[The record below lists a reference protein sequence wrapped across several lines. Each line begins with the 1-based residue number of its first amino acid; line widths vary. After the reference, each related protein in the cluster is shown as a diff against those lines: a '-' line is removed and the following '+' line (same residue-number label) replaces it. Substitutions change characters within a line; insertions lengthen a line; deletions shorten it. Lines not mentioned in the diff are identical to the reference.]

1 MANREGRIGVSVALF
16 PDDATLWIRGG
27 RVLVPG
33 GDWHQ
38 PEVADI
44 AIMDDRIVGIAPCYQ
59 LRPGQMAPETIDAR
73 GHLVLPGFVN
83 AHYHSHD
90 ILAKGTLEQVP
101 LEQWRLYALPAQ
113 YPPRSLAEVRA
124 RTLLGAVECLR
135 SGMTTVQDMLTLYP
149 FNPAHLDT
157 VLQAYADVGIR
168 VVFALQYGDRKGL
181 DTVPFWKEI
190 FPAELHPLLSSA
202 AEPEKN
208 FDLLGFFEQHCLK
221 AAPRPRLHW
230 ALGPSAPERCT
241 PALMA
246 RTHDMAQRYDLPV
259 YSHIYESKGMALQAR
274 LELKQYG
281 GSLIRR
287 LDAEGCLGPHM
298 NFAHSVWLAPD
309 EIEILAKTGAG
320 TVLNPQGNLKMQ
332 CGLPPIKS
340 LMNAGVRIGLGCDN
354 CSCSD
359 AQNMYAAMKLFALLA
374 VVGDLRKGPPPAME
388 ALKAA
393 TEGGAQS
400 ARLGHL
406 IGQLA
411 PGYKADLSILDLSD
425 PSFVPLNSVAR
436 QLVHIEGGR
445 AVRHV
450 MVDGRWVIRDRR
462 FVHIDEA
469 AIFAEVEAVMPTFR
483 QDFAEITARI
493 ARLQPWLDEAQQK
506 IQATDVGIE
515 RLPMLS

>member
-1 MANREGRIGVSVALF
+1 MIAVSLL
-16 PDDATLWIRGG
+16 PKDTTLWITGA
-27 RVLVPG
+27 RVLTPDT
-33 GDWHQ
+33 DWHQ
-38 PEVADI
+38 PEIADI
-44 AIMDDRIVGIAPCYQ
+44 AIRDDAIIGIAPRYE
-59 LRPGQMAPETIDAR
+59 LAEGQQPPETIDAR

-90 ILAKGTLEQVP
+90 VLAKGTLEEVP
-101 LEQWRLYALPAQ
+101 LEQWRLFALPAQ

-124 RTLLGAVECLR
+124 RTLLGAIECLR

-149 FNPAHLDT
+149 FDPAHLDT

-168 VVFALQYGDRKGL
+168 VVFSVQYGNRKGL
-181 DTVPFWKEI
+181 DTVPFWKEV
-190 FPAELHPLLSSA
+190 FPPEYHHMLSSA

-208 FDLLGFFEQHCLK
+208 LDLLGYFEQTCLK
-221 AAPRPRLHW
+221 AAPKPRLHW

-241 PALMA
+241 PELMA
-246 RTHDMAQRYDLPV
+246 RTVDMAKRYDIPV

-274 LELKQYG
+274 LELQQYG

-287 LDAEGCLGPHM
+287 LEAEGALGPHM

-340 LMNAGVRIGLGCDN
+340 LMAAGVRIGLGCDN

-359 AQNMYAAMKLFALLA
+359 AQNMYAAMKLFSLLA
-374 VVGDLRKGPPPAME
+374 TVSDLRKGPPPALE

-393 TEGGAQS
+393 TEGGAQG

-406 IGQLA
+406 IGKLA
-411 PGYKADLSILDLSD
+411 VGYKADLSILDLAD

-436 QLVHIEGGR
+436 QLVHVEGGR

-450 MVDGRWVIRDRR
+450 MVDGRWVIKDRR

-483 QDFAEITARI
+483 KDFADITARI

-506 IQATDVGIE
+506 IQNSDVGIQ
-515 RLPMLS
+515 RLPQLT

>member
-1 MANREGRIGVSVALF
+1 MQPTPLPAGTTLLIAGATVLL
-16 PDDATLWIRGG
+16 PDA
-27 RVLVPG
+27 
-33 GDWHQ
+33 DWHA
-38 PEVADI
+38 PPIADI
-44 AIMDDRIVGIAPCYQ
+44 AIGGDRILAIAERFAP
-59 LRPGQMAPETIDAR
+59 REGEAPPETLDAR
-73 GHLVLPGFVN
+73 GHLVMPGFVN

-90 ILAKGTLEQVP
+90 VLAKGTLEEVP

-113 YPPRSLAEVRA
+113 YPPRSLEEVRA
-124 RTLLGAVECLR
+124 RTMLGALECLR

-157 VLQAYADVGIR
+157 VIRTYEELGIR
-168 VVFALQYGDRKGL
+168 VVFSLQYGDRKGL

-190 FPAELHPLLSSA
+190 FPAELHPMLSSA

-208 FDLLGFFEQHCLK
+208 FDLLGYFEENCLK
-221 AAPRPRLHW
+221 APARRTVHW

-246 RTHDMAQRYDLPV
+246 RTTDLARRYDLPV

-274 LELKQYG
+274 HELQQYG

-287 LDAEGCLGPHM
+287 LHAEGALGPHM

-309 EIEILAKTGAG
+309 EIEILAATGAG
-320 TVLNPQGNLKMQ
+320 TVLNPQGNLKMK
-332 CGLPPIKS
+332 CGIPPIRG
-340 LMNAGVRIGLGCDN
+340 LMKAGVRIGLGCDN

-359 AQNMYAAMKLFALLA
+359 AQNMFMAMKLFSLLST
-374 VVGDLRKGPPPAME
+374 VSDVIKGPAPAVP

-393 TEGGAQS
+393 TEGGADS

-406 IGQLA
+406 IGRLA
-411 PGYKADLSILDLSD
+411 PGFKADLTVLDLSD
-425 PSFVPLNSVAR
+425 PSFVPLNSMAR
-436 QLVHIEGGR
+436 QLVNVEAGR

-450 MVDGRWVIRDRR
+450 MVDGRWVMKDRR
-462 FVHIDEA
+462 VTTVDEA
-469 AIFAEVEAVMPTFR
+469 AIFKEVAAVMPGFR

-493 ARLQPWLDEAQQK
+493 ARLQPWLDQAQDRMN
-506 IQATDVGIE
+506 AADVGIQ
-515 RLPMLS
+515 RLPQLS

>member
-1 MANREGRIGVSVALF
+1 MPSSGANCLLDLC
-16 PDDATLWIRGG
+16 PLPTDATLLIAGA
-27 RVLVPG
+27 RVLLPD
-33 GDWHQ
+33 GDWHD
-38 PEVADI
+38 PETADI
-44 AIMDDRIVGIAPCYQ
+44 AIKDDRIIGIARRYE
-59 LRPGQMAPETIDAR
+59 LARGQQAPETIDAR

-90 ILAKGTLEQVP
+90 VLAKGTLEQVP

-124 RTLLGAVECLR
+124 RTLLGAIECLR

-149 FNPAHLDT
+149 FDPAHLAT
-157 VLQAYADVGIR
+157 VLQAYEDVGIR
-168 VVFALQYGDRKGL
+168 VVFSLQYGNRKGL
-181 DTVPFWKEI
+181 DTVPFWKEV
-190 FPAELHPLLSSA
+190 FPAELHHLLSSA

-208 FDLLGFFEQHCLK
+208 FDLLGYFEDHCLK
-221 AAPRPRLHW
+221 AEPRARRHW

-241 PALMA
+241 PDLMA
-246 RTHDMAQRYDLPV
+246 RTVDLARRYDIPV

-274 LELKQYG
+274 LELQQYG

-287 LDAEGCLGPHM
+287 LEAEGALGPHM

-359 AQNMYAAMKLFALLA
+359 AQNMYAAMKLFSLLA
-374 VVGDLRKGPPPAME
+374 VVGDLRKGPPPAVE
-388 ALKAA
+388 AFRAA
-393 TEGGAQS
+393 TEGGAEG

-406 IGQLA
+406 IGRIA

-425 PSFVPLNSVAR
+425 PSFVPLNSVVR

-445 AVRHV
+445 AVRDV
-450 MVDGRWVIRDRR
+450 MVDGKWVIRDRR
-462 FVHIDEA
+462 FVTIDEA
-469 AIFAEVEAVMPTFR
+469 AIFAEVADVMPTFR
-483 QDFAEITARI
+483 KDFAEITARI

-506 IQATDVGIE
+506 IQDTDVGIE
-515 RLPMLS
+515 RLPRLS

>member
-1 MANREGRIGVSVALF
+1 MSLLPENT
-16 PDDATLWIRGG
+16 TLWISGA
-27 RVLVPG
+27 RVLLPN

-38 PEVADI
+38 PEIADMAI
-44 AIMDDRIVGIAPCYQ
+44 ADDMIVGIASRYE
-59 LRPGQMAPETIDAR
+59 LGPGQEPPETLDAR
-73 GHLVLPGFVN
+73 GHLVLPGFIN

-90 ILAKGTLEQVP
+90 VLAKGTLEEVP
-101 LEQWRLYALPAQ
+101 LEQWRLFALPAQ

-124 RTLLGAVECLR
+124 RTLLGAIECLR

-149 FNPAHLDT
+149 FDPAHLAT

-168 VVFALQYGDRKGL
+168 VVFSLQYGDRKGL
-181 DTVPFWKEI
+181 DTVPFWKEV
-190 FPAELHPLLSSA
+190 FPPEYHHLLSSA

-208 FDLLGFFEQHCLK
+208 FDLLAYFEATCLK
-221 AAPRPRLHW
+221 AAPQPRLHW

-241 PALMA
+241 PGLMA
-246 RTHDMAQRYDLPV
+246 RTLDLARCYDIPV

-274 LELKQYG
+274 LELQQYG

-287 LDAEGCLGPHM
+287 LEAEDCLGPHM

-320 TVLNPQGNLKMQ
+320 TVLNPQGNLKMR
-332 CGLPPIKS
+332 CGVPPIKS

-359 AQNMYAAMKLFALLA
+359 AQNMYAAMKLFSLLA
-374 VVGDLRKGPPPAME
+374 TVGDLRKGPPPALE

-393 TEGGAQS
+393 TEGGAQG

-406 IGQLA
+406 IGKLA

-425 PSFVPLNSVAR
+425 PSFVPLNSVVR

-450 MVDGRWVIRDRR
+450 IVGGNWVIKDRR
-462 FVHIDEA
+462 FVTIDEA

-483 QDFAEITARI
+483 RDFADITARI
-493 ARLQPWLDEAQQK
+493 ARLQPWLDEAQRK
-506 IQATDVGIE
+506 IQDTDVGIE
-515 RLPMLS
+515 RLPQLS

>member
-1 MANREGRIGVSVALF
+1 MSLLPENT
-16 PDDATLWIRGG
+16 TLWISGA
-27 RVLVPG
+27 RVLLPD

-38 PEVADI
+38 PEIADMAI
-44 AIMDDRIVGIAPCYQ
+44 ADDMIVGIASRYE
-59 LRPGQMAPETIDAR
+59 LGPGQAPPETLDAR
-73 GHLVLPGFVN
+73 GHLVLPGFIN

-90 ILAKGTLEQVP
+90 VLAKGTLEEVP
-101 LEQWRLYALPAQ
+101 LEQWRLFALPAQ

-124 RTLLGAVECLR
+124 RTLLGAIECLR

-149 FNPAHLDT
+149 FDPAHLAT

-168 VVFALQYGDRKGL
+168 VVFSLQYGDRKGL
-181 DTVPFWKEI
+181 DTVPFWKEV
-190 FPAELHPLLSSA
+190 FPPEYHHLLSSA

-208 FDLLGFFEQHCLK
+208 FDLLAYFEATCLK
-221 AAPRPRLHW
+221 AAPQPRLHW

-241 PALMA
+241 PGLMA
-246 RTHDMAQRYDLPV
+246 RTLDLARCYDIPV

-274 LELKQYG
+274 LELQQYG

-287 LDAEGCLGPHM
+287 LRAEDCLGPHM

-332 CGLPPIKS
+332 CGVPPIKS

-359 AQNMYAAMKLFALLA
+359 AQNMYAAMKLFSLLA
-374 VVGDLRKGPPPAME
+374 TVGDLRKGPPPALE

-393 TEGGAQS
+393 TEGGAQG

-406 IGQLA
+406 IGKLA

-425 PSFVPLNSVAR
+425 PSFVPLNSVVR

-450 MVDGRWVIRDRR
+450 IVGGNWVIKDRR
-462 FVHIDEA
+462 FVTIDEA

-483 QDFAEITARI
+483 KDFADITARI
-493 ARLQPWLDEAQQK
+493 ARLQPWLDEAQHK
-506 IQATDVGIE
+506 IQDTDVGIE
-515 RLPMLS
+515 RLPQLS

>member
-1 MANREGRIGVSVALF
+1 MNASSPL
-16 PDDATLWIRGG
+16 PDDTTLWISGARA
-27 RVLVPG
+27 LLPD
-33 GDWHQ
+33 GDWHD
-38 PEVADI
+38 PGVADI
-44 AIMDDRIVGIAPCYQ
+44 AIKDDLIIGIAPKYEP
-59 LRPGQMAPETIDAR
+59 RPGRTPPEKIDAR

-90 ILAKGTLEQVP
+90 VLAKGTLEEVP
-101 LEQWRLYALPAQ
+101 LEQWRLFALPAQ

-124 RTLLGAVECLR
+124 RTLLGAIECLR

-149 FNPAHLDT
+149 FDPAHLKT
-157 VLQAYADVGIR
+157 VLQAYEDVGIR
-168 VVFALQYGDRKGL
+168 VVFSLQYGNRKGL

-190 FPAELHPLLSSA
+190 FPPELHHMLSSA

-208 FDLLGFFEQHCLK
+208 FDLLGYFEQTCLK
-221 AAPRPRLHW
+221 APARPRLHW

-241 PALMA
+241 PELMA
-246 RTHDMAQRYDLPV
+246 RTLELARRYDIPV

-274 LELKQYG
+274 LELQQYG
-281 GSLIRR
+281 GSLIQR
-287 LDAEGCLGPHM
+287 LKAEGCLGPHM

-309 EIEILAKTGAG
+309 EIEMLAETGAG

-359 AQNMYAAMKLFALLA
+359 AQNMYAAMKLFSLLST
-374 VVGDLRKGPPPAME
+374 VGDLRKGPPPAIE
-388 ALKAA
+388 AMRAA
-393 TEGGAQS
+393 TQGGAES

-406 IGQLA
+406 IGKLA

-425 PSFVPLNSVAR
+425 PSFVPLNSVVR

-450 MVDGRWVIRDRR
+450 MVDGQWVIRDRR
-462 FVHIDEA
+462 FVTVDEA
-469 AIFAEVEAVMPTFR
+469 AVFEEVEAVMPTFR
-483 QDFAEITARI
+483 KDFSDITARV
-493 ARLQPWLDEAQQK
+493 ARLQPWLDQAQQK
-506 IQATDVGIE
+506 IQDSDVGIE
-515 RLPMLS
+515 RLPRLS